1 MQLRSSSWIAA
12 AARRLTASCRCGHNS
27 HRRSEGVISVGV
39 RQLKNSLTRYLRL
52 VDQGQA
58 LLVTNRNRVVA
69 VLRKPDRNS
78 APTLEEKLAVL
89 VAEGKLLP
97 AAEPG
102 PFKPFKPV
110 RVRGRPVSKT
120 IIEDRRR
127 FKRLS

>member
-1 MQLRSSSWIAA
+1 M
-12 AARRLTASCRCGHNS
+12 
-27 HRRSEGVISVGV
+27 ISVGV

-69 VLRKPDRNS
+69 VLKKPDRNS
-78 APTLEEKLAVL
+78 APTLEEKLAAL

-97 AAEPG
+97 AAKPG

-110 RVRGRPVSKT
+110 RVKGQPVSKM
-120 IIEDRRR
+120 IIEDRR
-127 FKRLS
+127 

>member
-1 MQLRSSSWIAA
+1 M
-12 AARRLTASCRCGHNS
+12 
-27 HRRSEGVISVGV
+27 ISVGV

-69 VLRKPDRNS
+69 VLKKPDRNS
-78 APTLEEKLAVL
+78 APTLEEKLAAL

-97 AAEPG
+97 AAKPG

-110 RVRGRPVSKT
+110 HVKGQPVSKA
-120 IIEDRRR
+120 IIEDRR
-127 FKRLS
+127 

>member
-1 MQLRSSSWIAA
+1 M
-12 AARRLTASCRCGHNS
+12 
-27 HRRSEGVISVGV
+27 ISVGV

-69 VLRKPDRNS
+69 VLKKPDRNS
-78 APTLEEKLAVL
+78 APTLEEKLAAL

-97 AAEPG
+97 AAKPG

-110 RVRGRPVSKT
+110 RVKGQPVSKT
-120 IIEDRRR
+120 IIEDRR
-127 FKRLS
+127 